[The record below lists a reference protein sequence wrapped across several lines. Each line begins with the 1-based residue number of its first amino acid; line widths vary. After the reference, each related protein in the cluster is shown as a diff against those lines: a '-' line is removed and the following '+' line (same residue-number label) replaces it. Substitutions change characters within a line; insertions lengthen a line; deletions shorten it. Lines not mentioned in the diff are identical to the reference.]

1 MEDPMKNTAKKLS
14 LIIATA
20 ALLFAGAAN
29 VYAGVGVDHWPSS
42 TGEANYQR
50 FLDIETGN

>member
-1 MEDPMKNTAKKLS
+1 MKNTFKKLT

-20 ALLFAGAAN
+20 ALFVAGAAN
-29 VYAGVGVDHWPSS
+29 VYASVDHWPSS
-42 TGEANYQR
+42 GTDASYQR